1 LSNKIEKFQ
10 QEFHRM
16 KELTFA
22 PGLLLALSL
31 ATACGKQSDSTDGS
45 QTNASL
51 PVKNELAGETERL
64 LIADGQGQVVRV
76 FDIAEGAVIS
86 NFPTGGAASV
96 YTGNS
101 GRFAYA
107 VQSTANQVS
116 IIDGSLVLEDH
127 GDHQH
132 YDKYDPILLDSPL
145 SGNNPIHFVVHDSYA
160 AAFFDNDGEALIL
173 DENSLLAAERATV
186 RIKTAMPH
194 HGVAVP
200 FGGSILVSRPEVLP
214 GSPRAV
220 PVAVDV
226 YTSEGALTGESFGP
240 CVSLHGEAA
249 RSKEIAFG
257 CDDGVLIVGAV
268 ADGFESSK
276 LLNPASP
283 DGTKRRVGTLA
294 AHDEVPYFVG
304 NFGAGFYAEIDAS
317 SGNFTPVA
325 APLDYAQFMFSK
337 DGSRLLFLGKDGQL
351 AVVDTATREL
361 LHKAP
366 VTAAATGVDYGA
378 RDPKMAAGKN
388 FLYITHPSNGEL
400 IVFSLEKLKEVA
412 RFKIAG
418 EPTKL
423 TVMSFPI

>member
-1 LSNKIEKFQ
+1 
-10 QEFHRM
+10 M

-22 PGLLLALSL
+22 PGLILALSL
-31 ATACGKQSDSTDGS
+31 ATACGKQSDSPGKS
-45 QTNASL
+45 QTNESVPL
-51 PVKNELAGETERL
+51 KSELAGETERL

-86 NFPTGGAASV
+86 NFPTSGAASV
-96 YTGNS
+96 YTGSS

-116 IIDGSLVLEDH
+116 IVDGSLVFEDH

-145 SGNNPIHFVVHDSYA
+145 TGNNPIHFVVHDNLA

-173 DENSLLAAERATV
+173 DENSLLAAERVTV
-186 RIKTAMPH
+186 RIKTSMPH

-200 FGGSILVSRPEVLP
+200 FAGSILVSRAEVLP
-214 GSPRAV
+214 GSPRAT
-220 PVAVDV
+220 PVGVDV
-226 YTSEGALTGESFGP
+226 YTGEGALTGESFGP

-249 RSKEIAFG
+249 RSKELAFG
-257 CDDGVLIVGAV
+257 CDDGVLVVSA
-268 ADGFESSK
+268 ADDGFESIK
-276 LLNPASP
+276 LLNPISP

-294 AHDEVPYFVG
+294 AHDAVPYFVG
-304 NFGAGFYAEIDAS
+304 NFGAGFYAEIDAK
-317 SGNFTPVA
+317 SGTFTPVA

-351 AVVDTATREL
+351 AVVDTVTREL
-361 LHKAP
+361 LHKSLM
-366 VTAAATGVDYGA
+366 TAAATGVDYGA
-378 RDPKMAAGKN
+378 RDPKMAAGKK
-388 FLYITHPSNGEL
+388 FIYITHPANGEL
-400 IVFSLEKLKEVA
+400 IVFSLATLKEVE
-412 RFKIAG
+412 RFKLAG

-423 TVMSFPI
+423 TVLSFPI